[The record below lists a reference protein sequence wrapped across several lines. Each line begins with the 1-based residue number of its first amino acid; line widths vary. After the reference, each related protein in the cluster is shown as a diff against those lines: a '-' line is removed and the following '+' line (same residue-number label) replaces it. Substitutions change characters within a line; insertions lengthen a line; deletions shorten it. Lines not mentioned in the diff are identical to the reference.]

1 MAAPGFQY
9 FTSNDDGA
17 PQLYGASGRMIAL
30 LDWALVGKGGWA
42 KAFSGTN
49 LAAYRS
55 ATGNRFYLRVDDTQA
70 GHARLRGYRAMTTVS
85 AGTNIF
91 PVTTLAPAAE
101 WGAAKSLTVDTT
113 PRRYWGIRT
122 DRYVMLVVEPNNP
135 VGAAC
140 VRSIFAFG
148 DVLSACE
155 SDAFNTVLVASNYP
169 YNTAITTMLTA
180 GVSVQGFVGVEAG
193 AHFAATPD
201 GAANAPGC
209 VMASAFTAP
218 RQSYA
223 RSLVGDGAAGRMQLT
238 PITVLSNN
246 AASGGS
252 GVGIVRAT
260 LPNLLLGAGSIPRT
274 GLADLEEVAAGAAV
288 YKLFGIEVFDPSMDG
303 GELYATGFFAMELT
317 DSGGVL

>member
-1 MAAPGFQY
+1 M
-9 FTSNDDGA
+9 
-17 PQLYGASGRMIAL
+17 YGAAGRMIAV

-55 ATGNRFYLRVDDTQA
+55 ATGNRFYLRVDDTQT

-91 PVTTLAPAAE
+91 PVTTLAPAAD
-101 WGAAKSLTVDTT
+101 WGAAKSSTVDTT

-122 DRYVMLVVEPNNP
+122 DRYVMLVVEPNNLLET
-135 VGAAC
+135 AC

-148 DVLSACE
+148 DVPSACE
-155 SDAFNTVLVASNYP
+155 SDAFNTVLVASNGP
-169 YNTAITTMLTA
+169 NITPITTMLTTGA
-180 GVSVQGFVGVEAG
+180 NVQGFPGVETG

-209 VMASAFTAP
+209 VMASAFTVP

-223 RSLVGDGAAGRMQLT
+223 VSTAGTGAAGRMQLS
-238 PITVLSNN
+238 PITVISNN

-252 GVGIVRAT
+252 GAGIVRAT
-260 LPNLLLGAGSIPRT
+260 LPNLLLGVGTIPRT
-274 GLADLEEVAAGAAV
+274 GLSDLEEVAAGSAI
-288 YKLFGIEVFDPSMDG
+288 YKLFGIDVFDPFMDG
-303 GELYATGFFAMELT
+303 GELYATGFFAMEIT

>member
-1 MAAPGFQY
+1 M
-9 FTSNDDGA
+9 
-17 PQLYGASGRMIAL
+17 YGAAGRMIAV

-55 ATGNRFYLRVDDTQA
+55 ATGNRFYLRVDDTQP
-70 GHARLRGYRAMTTVS
+70 GFARLRGYRAMTTVS

-91 PVTTLAPAAE
+91 PVTSLAPTAD
-101 WGAAKSLTVDTT
+101 WGAAKSKTLDAT

-122 DRYVMLVVEPNNP
+122 NRYVLLVVEPSDP
-135 VGAAC
+135 VADAV
-140 VRSIFAFG
+140 VRSVFAFG
-148 DVLSACE
+148 DVPSACE

-169 YNTAITTMLTA
+169 NDAAITTMLTTGASIQVFA
-180 GVSVQGFVGVEAG
+180 GVESG
-193 AHFAATPD
+193 AHFAATPN

-209 VMASAFTAP
+209 VMACAFAVS

-223 RSLVGDGAAGRMQLT
+223 VSKAGTGAAGRMQLS
-238 PITVLSNN
+238 PITILSND

-274 GLADLEEVAAGAAV
+274 GLADLEEVAVGPTV
-288 YKLFGIEVFDPSMDG
+288 YKLFGIEVFDPFTDG
-303 GELYATGFFAMELT
+303 GVQYATGFFAMEIT